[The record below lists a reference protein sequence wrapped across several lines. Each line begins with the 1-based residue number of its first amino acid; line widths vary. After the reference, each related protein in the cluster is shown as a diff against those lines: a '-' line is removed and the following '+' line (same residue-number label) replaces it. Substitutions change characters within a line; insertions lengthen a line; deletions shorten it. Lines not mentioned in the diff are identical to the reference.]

1 MNTYMTTITKNEYI
15 DKLGNTVNK
24 YNNTYHRAINMKLV
38 DVASIIYIDFNKE
51 NNKEVLKTAI
61 LSSPH
66 EDLLLI
72 IIQ

>member
-38 DVASIIYIDFNKE
+38 DVTSIIYIDFDKE

-61 LSSPH
+61 LSNPH

>member
-1 MNTYMTTITKNEYI
+1 MTTITKNEYI

-38 DVASIIYIDFNKE
+38 DVTSIIYIDFNKE

>member
-1 MNTYMTTITKNEYI
+1 MTTIIKNEYI

-38 DVASIIYIDFNKE
+38 DVTSIIYIDFNKE

>member
-38 DVASIIYIDFNKE
+38 DVTSIIYIDFNKE

>member
-1 MNTYMTTITKNEYI
+1 MTTITKNEYI

-38 DVASIIYIDFNKE
+38 DVTSITYIDFNKE

-72 IIQ
+72 IMQ

>member
-38 DVASIIYIDFNKE
+38 DVTSIIYIDFNKE

-61 LSSPH
+61 LSNSH

>member
-15 DKLGNTVNK
+15 YKLGNTVNK

-38 DVASIIYIDFNKE
+38 DVTSIIYIDFNKE

>member
-61 LSSPH
+61 LSNPH

>member
-1 MNTYMTTITKNEYI
+1 MTTITKNEYI

-38 DVASIIYIDFNKE
+38 DVTSIIYIDFNKE

-72 IIQ
+72 IMQ

>member
-38 DVASIIYIDFNKE
+38 DVTSIIYIDFNKE

-72 IIQ
+72 IMQ